1 MALDQHEQRQQHD
14 AGDQAADH
22 DRVVPAA
29 DPALGDAEREPGEAG
44 HERRGAEEVEPAVGV
59 APGELVQHAVAP
71 GGAEQRERH
80 VEPEHP
86 VPRDRD
92 ERAAEHRPE
101 HEPDR
106 GDHRVRPHR
115 QAELLARE
123 RVGDE
128 RGGVGEQERGADAL
142 EDPPQDQ
149 LGAVLGE
156 AGAQR
161 GEREDDEAADVGLL
175 AAEQVGQPARGEHE
189 HGRGDHVGED
199 HPHEAEQRRVQRA
212 LEVGQGDDQRAR
224 VDGREQH
231 PQAGAGER
239 PPLVVGVPGVDPESV
254 FHVNVKFSGSP
265 TLVGMRLS
273 VLDQSPISEG
283 STGADALRTRSTSR
297 ATASRSATTA
307 TGWPSTT
314 AARSLAG
321 PSPGGADPR
330 GGGRD
335 LDDADRQR
343 RRDAPALLAVQG
355 RGDVHRC
362 SPACSRTASTS
373 ASAARPAPTR

>member
-1 MALDQHEQRQQHD
+1 MN
-14 AGDQAADH
+14 AAPVAAAN
-22 DRVVPAA
+22 RRFSKIVRSSIGARPWRSMSTNSGSSTTPAIRPPITTGSFQPLIPPLETPSVSPVRPATNVV
-29 DPALGDAEREPGEAG
+29 
-44 HERRGAEEVEPAVGV
+44 GAEDVEPAVGV
-59 APGELVQHAVAP
+59 APGELVEHAVAP

-115 QAELLARE
+115 EPELLARE

-175 AAEQVGQPARGEHE
+175 AAEEVGEPARGEHE

-199 HPHEAEQRRVQRA
+199 HPHEAEQRRVERA

-224 VDGREQH
+224 VDGRQQH
-231 PQAGAGER
+231 AQAGAGER
-239 PPLVVGVPGVDPESV
+239 PPLVVGVLRVDPESV
-254 FHVNVKFSGSP
+254 FHVNVKFSDCLPCRHAAERARPVSDLGGLDRGGRAREHDRP
-265 TLVGMRLS
+265 RAPLRGARLPP
-273 VLDQSPISEG
+273 LLAGRAPRR
-283 STGADALRTRSTSR
+283 ADA
-297 ATASRSATTA
+297 
-307 TGWPSTT
+307 
-314 AARSLAG
+314 
-321 PSPGGADPR
+321 GGAV
-330 GGGRD
+330 
-335 LDDADRQR
+335 AR
-343 RRDAPALLAVQG
+343 R
-355 RGDVHRC
+355 C
-362 SPACSRTASTS
+362 
-373 ASAARPAPTR
+373 